1 MPTPLR
7 TSRSST
13 KRPASVPSTTMPAP
27 HVALKAPEYVEAVS
41 WETDHCRSVQV
52 SCVGTE
58 AELELHSPT
67 SSDANADG
75 ALGFRPPSLLI
86 SQPANRIVVRQAE
99 HVISFLPSCATG
111 TEMFGAMRFTPHGGA
126 NSGPVRSRDV
136 GVEDSLKVVAQT
148 LPCTWKSQFRPGK
161 VRFREPRGVQ

>member
-1 MPTPLR
+1 MPTPVR
-7 TSRSST
+7 ASWSST
-13 KRPASVPSTTMPAP
+13 KIAASVPSTSMPAP
-27 HVALKAPEYVEAVS
+27 HVALKAPEYVEVVS

-52 SCVGTE
+52 SCVGRE
-58 AELELHSPT
+58 ADLELHSPT

-75 ALGFRPPSLLI
+75 ALGFRPPSLLT
-86 SQPANRIVVRQAE
+86 SQPANRIVARQAE

-111 TEMFGAMRFTPHGGA
+111 TEMFGAVRLTLNGGA
-126 NSGPVRSRDV
+126 NSGPVWLRDV
-136 GVEDSLKVVAQT
+136 RVEDSLKVVAQT